1 MNIAVIGAGY
11 VGLVSGVCYA
21 ELGHRV
27 FCVDNDPAR
36 IALLQ
41 SGAIPIHEPD
51 LAELSRRNM
60 EAGRLGYT
68 TDLRDAVSKSGLVV
82 VAVGT
87 PAAPGGEADL
97 SAIDQAADEIAGAMN
112 GYKIVAVKSTV
123 PVGTNE
129 RVRDRIRR
137 RSGERFDSASLP
149 EFLREGTAVRD
160 TMQPDRI
167 VIGSDSPHA
176 AAELAKLHEPLT
188 DRIMVTDIRS
198 AEMLKYA
205 SNAFLATKISFMN
218 EIANIC
224 EKVGADIGRVA
235 EGMGLD
241 SRIGPAFLR
250 AGIGYG
256 GSCFPKDTRALIQIA
271 GNVDY
276 EFKLLRAV
284 VEVNRD
290 QRYRIVRMLET
301 AFGGQLRGKTIAVW
315 GLAFKPNTDDVRESP
330 ALEIIRRLIGVGARV
345 KAHDP
350 VAMANFR
357 RHFGEDASVEWCP
370 DAPEAARGADALC
383 LLTEWETFARAD
395 LPYLQTIM
403 RTPVIVDG
411 RNVFEDPDLAGT
423 AFRYASIGRP
433 RLNRGWE
440 NEEQKAGL
448 SDRDRMQPDRMH
460 DAAVRQGGG
469 IDVPV

>member
-27 FCVDNDPAR
+27 VCVDNDPAK

-41 SGAIPIHEPD
+41 SGAVPIYEPE
-51 LAELSRRNM
+51 LAELSQRNM
-60 EAGRLGYT
+60 AAGRLSYT
-68 TDLRDAVSKSGLVV
+68 TDLQAAVSSSTLVV

-87 PAAPGGEADL
+87 PAAPGGAADL
-97 SAIDQAADEIAGAMN
+97 TYIDQAADEIADALN

-123 PVGTNE
+123 TVGTNE
-129 RVRDRIRR
+129 CVRDLIRR
-137 RSGERFDSASLP
+137 RSNERFDSVSLP

-160 TMQPDRI
+160 TMHPDRI
-167 VIGSDSPHA
+167 VIGTDSPHA
-176 AAELAKLHEPLT
+176 AAEMAKLHEPLAS
-188 DRIMVTDIRS
+188 RIMITDIRS

-224 EKVGADIGRVA
+224 EKVGADIARVA
-235 EGMGLD
+235 EGMGFD
-241 SRIGPAFLR
+241 SRIGPAFLK

-284 VEVNRD
+284 VEVNQH
-290 QRYRIVRMLET
+290 QRLRIVRMLES
-301 AFGGQLRGKTIAVW
+301 AFGGQLRGRTIAVW

-330 ALEIIRRLIGVGARV
+330 ALEIVRRLIDAGARV
-345 KAHDP
+345 KAYDP
-350 VAMANFR
+350 VAAPNFR
-357 RHFGEDASVEWCP
+357 HHFGDDAGVVWCR
-370 DAPEAARGADALC
+370 DALEAVRGADALC
-383 LLTEWETFARAD
+383 LLTEWEEFARTD
-395 LPYLQTIM
+395 LPHLQTIM
-403 RTPVIVDG
+403 RTPIIIDG
-411 RNVFEDPDLAGT
+411 RNVFEEPDLAGT

-440 NEEQKAGL
+440 YEEQKAGV
-448 SDRDRMQPDRMH
+448 SARMQPDRLP